1 MIFNKLKV
9 MLSESTAFGLPNIF
23 KRERIFNKLFWIIF
37 VLLGTVSSVYFTIE
51 AINDYFNYEIITKI
65 ESVYEQ
71 PLKFPTITICD
82 DGTKSNETVENEEY
96 FNNKKPW
103 HVISKC
109 YNLHD
114 LLNCT
119 NNPNNFFEI
128 IHFSDTK
135 DYGNCWTFN
144 SGKNMKNETIP
155 FLYSTIGGRDDFI
168 QIGFK
173 SSLRLKIF
181 LHDVDLPPT
190 IQYWNI
196 HESEILINFNLSYY
210 IVIEKTQDNKLGL
223 PYNNCYK
230 DVSEFDLNKTLIDYI
245 KSLNQR
251 YTQVNCLK
259 LCFELDYIEKN
270 PCNCSNTTLGNVW
283 SDCFVG
289 LEKHDENLCTMKY
302 KRNFTKNSVVEN
314 CAKYCPLECD
324 STIYTYSMS
333 TGQPANESTTT
344 TTFRVFYNSLKVA
357 TISQKPKTQLFDL
370 VSNIGGI
377 FGLFIGLSF
386 VSLFEIGE
394 IFIEILI
401 SILFRNS
408 VSAVS

>member
-1 MIFNKLKV
+1 MEKQLKV
-9 MLSESTAFGLPNIF
+9 CDILHES
-23 KRERIFNKLFWIIF
+23 R
-37 VLLGTVSSVYFTIE
+37 
-51 AINDYFNYEIITKI
+51 
-65 ESVYEQ
+65 
-71 PLKFPTITICD
+71 
-82 DGTKSNETVENEEY
+82 
-96 FNNKKPW
+96 
-103 HVISKC
+103 
-109 YNLHD
+109 
-114 LLNCT
+114 
-119 NNPNNFFEI
+119 NPENFFEI
-128 IHFSDTK
+128 IKYK
-135 DYGNCWTFN
+135 DVGNCFRFN

-155 FLYSTIGGRDDFI
+155 FLYSTIGGRDDYFEI
-168 QIGFK
+168 VFEKNFG
-173 SSLRLKIF
+173 LRLF
-181 LHDVDLPPT
+181 FHDFYLPPKIEFYNTHEPLALLSSDT
-190 IQYWNI
+190 ISYI
-196 HESEILINFNLSYY
+196 MIDKLSES
-210 IVIEKTQDNKLGL
+210 KLQF
-223 PYNNCYK
+223 PYNDCYK

-270 PCNCSNTTLGNVW
+270 PCNCSNTTLGTVW

-401 SILFRNS
+401 SIFLRNDRINNIENEIEKIKKKVKTDLEIKDLEIS
-408 VSAVS
+408 S